1 MLMLVLINSLAL
13 FQSHTAEKLLIG
25 SEFQILVVRME
36 NLRSLAPVCMCNSV
50 SWNWCYVIFT

>member
-36 NLRSLAPVCMCNSV
+36 NLGSLAPVFRCNSV